1 MYLSGLRDW
10 TRGESMPRD
19 YRSKV
24 WMASVAFVL
33 LLAVALAPFMHCD
46 CDPRGDEL
54 TATVS
59 VADYTGTIEVNVTD
73 NVGRNVT
80 DAIVTLED
88 NGSWPAD
95 EYGRL
100 TITGLLADSNG
111 TEYNLSAECD
121 GYMGLAAVSVI
132 VTPSNTTWVNL
143 TVRGGLIYG
152 TVTEDW
158 EPVVGANVSLDDFG
172 LNTTSGSDGSYTIDG
187 LRGGAY
193 SVTATAVNHDPLP
206 RVVTLP
212 IGGFARLDFAL
223 ASQMGSIS
231 GVVLHATSFEPIE
244 DANVS
249 VRVEGPPPVTITV
262 TTEIDGSYY
271 VPSLPAGTYSVA
283 VSLEGFNTSTLE
295 DVEVV
300 SGVDTTDVDVLL
312 EEKPTKLL
320 GTVRSGTVLLVGAN
334 VSVWGTEYY
343 GLSSIEGK
351 YEIDGIPTGIYTVEA
366 SLQGYLN
373 VTVPEVGIT
382 RGSELQLNFNLTGL
396 PGALYGIV
404 VDAVTGDRL
413 AGVTVVVLPQ
423 RETITNTNGEFQFTG
438 LPADEYIVRFTLD
451 GYQPKEIGSIATT
464 LDETTEMG
472 SIELEPTRESF
483 GGFIFGFDLAHSM
496 MILALFLTIIIL
508 AFAVVLRIRTFEAPD
523 KAPAIYDELDEED
536 AEEAQEEDE
545 LSEEDTPESSL
556 VGEPSVGNGHSGK

>member
-1 MYLSGLRDW
+1 
-10 TRGESMPRD
+10 
-19 YRSKV
+19 
-24 WMASVAFVL
+24 MASVAFVL

-121 GYMGLAAVSVI
+121 GYSGLAIVSVI

-158 EPVVGANVSLDDFG
+158 EPVVGANISLDDFG

-187 LRGGAY
+187 LKDGAY
-193 SVTATAVNHDPLP
+193 SVTATAVNYDPLT

-212 IGGFARLDFAL
+212 IGGSARLDFAL

-249 VRVEGPPPVTITV
+249 VRVEGPPPVTITA
-262 TTEIDGSYY
+262 TTDVDGSYH
-271 VPSLPAGTYSVA
+271 VPNLPEGTYSVA

-295 DVEVV
+295 
-300 SGVDTTDVDVLL
+300 G
-312 EEKPTKLL
+312 
-320 GTVRSGTVLLVGAN
+320 
-334 VSVWGTEYY
+334 
-343 GLSSIEGK
+343 
-351 YEIDGIPTGIYTVEA
+351 VEA
-366 SLQGYLN
+366 VSY
-373 VTVPEVGIT
+373 TH
-382 RGSELQLNFNLTGL
+382 LTL
-396 PGALYGIV
+396 P
-404 VDAVTGDRL
+404 
-413 AGVTVVVLPQ
+413 
-423 RETITNTNGEFQFTG
+423 
-438 LPADEYIVRFTLD
+438 
-451 GYQPKEIGSIATT
+451 TT
-464 LDETTEMG
+464 
-472 SIELEPTRESF
+472 PY
-483 GGFIFGFDLAHSM
+483 
-496 MILALFLTIIIL
+496 
-508 AFAVVLRIRTFEAPD
+508 V
-523 KAPAIYDELDEED
+523 
-536 AEEAQEEDE
+536 
-545 LSEEDTPESSL
+545 
-556 VGEPSVGNGHSGK
+556 

>member
-1 MYLSGLRDW
+1 
-10 TRGESMPRD
+10 MPRD
-19 YRSKV
+19 HRSKG
-24 WMASVAFVL
+24 WMAGVAFVL
-33 LLAVALAPFMHCD
+33 LLAVALAPFMHCE
-46 CDPRGDEL
+46 PQGDEL

-59 VADYTGTIEVNVTD
+59 AADYTGTIEVNVTD

-80 DAIVTLED
+80 DALVTLENND
-88 NGSWPAD
+88 TYISWPAD
-95 EYGRL
+95 ENGRL

-111 TEYNLSAECD
+111 TEYNLSAQCD
-121 GYMGLAAVSVI
+121 GYEKLAVVSVI

-158 EPVVGANVSLDDFG
+158 EPVVGINISLDDFG

-187 LRGGAY
+187 LKGGAY
-193 SVTATAVNHDPLP
+193 SLTATAVNHDPLT

-231 GVVLHATSFEPIE
+231 GIVLHATSLEPIE

-249 VRVEGPPPVTITV
+249 VKVEGPPPVTITV
-262 TTEIDGSYY
+262 TTEVDGSYY
-271 VPSLPAGTYSVA
+271 VPNLPEGTYSVA

-295 DVEVV
+295 GVEVV
-300 SGVDTTDVDVLL
+300 SGAATTDVDVFL
-312 EEKPTKLL
+312 EEKATKLL

-343 GLSSIEGK
+343 GLSSIDGK
-351 YEIDGIPTGIYTVEA
+351 YEIEGIPTGTYTVEA

-373 VTVPEVGIT
+373 VTVPGVEIA
-382 RGSELQLNFNLTGL
+382 RGSELQLDFNLTGL
-396 PGALYGIV
+396 PGALFGIV
-404 VDAVTGDRL
+404 VDAVTGDQL

-451 GYQPKEIGSIATT
+451 GYQPKEIGPIATT

-508 AFAVVLRIRTFEAPD
+508 AFAVVLRIRTFESPD
-523 KAPAIYDELDEED
+523 KTPAIYDELDEED

-545 LSEEDTPESSL
+545 LSEVDAQESSL
-556 VGEPSVGNGHSGK
+556 VDEPSVGNGHSGE

>member
-1 MYLSGLRDW
+1 
-10 TRGESMPRD
+10 MPRD
-19 YRSKV
+19 RRYKGC
-24 WMASVAFVL
+24 MASVAFVL
-33 LLAVALAPFMHCD
+33 LLAVALAPFTHCD
-46 CDPRGDEL
+46 PGGDEL

-59 VADYTGTIEVNVTD
+59 EATYTGTIEVNVTD

-88 NGSWPAD
+88 NDTSWPAD

-111 TEYNLSAECD
+111 TEYNLSAQCE
-121 GYMGLAAVSVI
+121 GYEELAYVSII

-187 LRGGAY
+187 LKSGAY
-193 SVTATAVNHDPLP
+193 SVTATAVNHDPLT
-206 RVVTLP
+206 RIVTLQ

-223 ASQMGSIS
+223 ASLMGSIS
-231 GVVLHATSFEPIE
+231 GVVLHATSLEAIE

-249 VRVEGPPPVTITV
+249 VRIEGPPPVTITV
-262 TTEIDGSYY
+262 TTEVDGSYY
-271 VPSLPAGTYSVA
+271 VPSLPAGTYSVD
-283 VSLEGFNTSTLE
+283 VSLEGFNTSTLGG
-295 DVEVV
+295 VEVV
-300 SGVDTTDVDVLL
+300 SGADTTDVDVHL
-312 EEKPTKLL
+312 EEKPTTLL

-343 GLSSIEGK
+343 GLSSVEGK
-351 YEIDGIPTGIYTVEA
+351 YEIGGIPEGTYTVEA

-373 VTVPEVGIT
+373 ATVLGVEIA

-404 VDAVTGDRL
+404 VDAATGDRL
-413 AGVTVVVLPQ
+413 AGVVVVALPQ
-423 RETITNTNGEFQFTG
+423 REAITNTNGEFQFTG

-451 GYQPKEIGSIATT
+451 GYQPKEIGPITTT
-464 LDETTEMG
+464 LDETTEIG

-536 AEEAQEEDE
+536 AEEAQEEDG
-545 LSEEDTPESSL
+545 LSEEDAPGSS
-556 VGEPSVGNGHSGK
+556 VDGPGADNGHSGK

>member
-1 MYLSGLRDW
+1 
-10 TRGESMPRD
+10 MPRNH
-19 YRSKV
+19 SCKG
-24 WMASVAFVL
+24 WMAGIAFVF
-33 LLAVALAPFMHCD
+33 LLAVALAPFMHSD
-46 CDPRGDEL
+46 LRGDGL

-59 VADYTGTIEVNVTD
+59 VTGYTGTVEVNVTD

-111 TEYNLSAECD
+111 TEYNLSARCE
-121 GYMGLAAVSVI
+121 GYSELAVVSII

-158 EPVVGANVSLDDFG
+158 EPIVGANVSLDDFG
-172 LNTTSGSDGSYTIDG
+172 LNTTTGSDGSYTMDG
-187 LRGGAY
+187 LKGGAY
-193 SVTATAVNHDPLP
+193 SLTATAVNHDPLT

-231 GVVLHATSFEPIE
+231 GVVLHATSLEPIE
-244 DANVS
+244 NANVS
-249 VRVEGPPPVTITV
+249 VRVVGPPPVTITV
-262 TTEIDGSYY
+262 TTEVDGSYY
-271 VPSLPAGTYSVA
+271 VPNLPAGTYSVA
-283 VSLEGFNTSTLE
+283 VSLDGFNASILE
-295 DVEVV
+295 GVEVV
-300 SGVDTTDVDVLL
+300 SGADTTDVDVLL
-312 EEKPTKLL
+312 EEKPTKLF
-320 GTVRSGTVLLVGAN
+320 GTVRSGTILLVGAN

-343 GLSSIEGK
+343 GQSSIEGK
-351 YEIDGIPTGIYTVEA
+351 YEIDSIPAGTYTVEA

-373 VTVPEVGIT
+373 VTVLGVEIA
-382 RGSELQLNFNLTGL
+382 RGSELHLDFNLTGL

-404 VDAVTGDRL
+404 VDAVTGAQL
-413 AGVTVVVLPQ
+413 AGVIVVVLPQ
-423 RETITNTNGEFQFTG
+423 REAVTNTNGEFQFTG
-438 LPADEYIVRFTLD
+438 LPADEYIVRFTLE
-451 GYQPKEIGSIATT
+451 GYQPKEIGPIATT
-464 LDETTEMG
+464 LDETTEIG
-472 SIELEPTRESF
+472 PIELEPTRESF

-496 MILALFLTIIIL
+496 MILALFLTIVIL

-536 AEEAQEEDE
+536 AEEAREEAALGEEVAAEANLGDE
-545 LSEEDTPESSL
+545 P
-556 VGEPSVGNGHSGK
+556 GAGNRQPGR

>member
-1 MYLSGLRDW
+1 
-10 TRGESMPRD
+10 
-19 YRSKV
+19 
-24 WMASVAFVL
+24 MAF
-33 LLAVALAPFMHCD
+33 LLAAAFAPFMHCHLQ
-46 CDPRGDEL
+46 GDEL
-54 TATVS
+54 TAKVS
-59 VADYTGTIEVNVTD
+59 VAGYTGTIEVNVTD

-80 DAIVTLED
+80 DATVTLEN
-88 NGSWPAD
+88 NGTWPAD

-100 TITGLLADSNG
+100 TITGLFADSNG
-111 TEYNLSAECD
+111 TEYNLSAQCD
-121 GYMGLAAVSVI
+121 GYSELAVVSVI

-152 TVTEDW
+152 TVTENW
-158 EPVVGANVSLDDFG
+158 EPVVGADISLDDFA
-172 LNTTSGSDGSYTIDG
+172 LNTSSGSDGSYTIDG
-187 LRGGAY
+187 LKGGAY
-193 SVTATAVNHDPLP
+193 SVTASAANHDPLT
-206 RVVTLP
+206 RIVTLQ
-212 IGGFARLDFAL
+212 IGGFAKLDFAL
-223 ASQMGSIS
+223 ASLTGSIS
-231 GVVLHATSFEPIE
+231 GVVLHATSLEPIE
-244 DANVS
+244 SANVS

-262 TTEIDGSYY
+262 TTEVDGAYY
-271 VPSLPAGTYSVA
+271 VPNLPAGTYSVA

-300 SGVDTTDVDVLL
+300 SGADTTDVDVLL

-320 GTVRSGTVLLVGAN
+320 GTVRSGAVLLVGAN

-351 YEIDGIPTGIYTVEA
+351 YEIDGIPEGTYTVEA

-373 VTVPEVGIT
+373 VTILGVGIA
-382 RGSELQLNFNLTGL
+382 RGSELQLDFNLTGL

-413 AGVTVVVLPQ
+413 AGVIVVVLPQ
-423 RETITNTNGEFQFTG
+423 RETLTNTNGEFQFTG

-451 GYQPKEIGSIATT
+451 GYQPKEIGPIGTT
-464 LDETTEMG
+464 LDKTTEMG

-508 AFAVVLRIRTFEAPD
+508 AFAVVLRIKTFEAPD

-536 AEEAQEEDE
+536 ADETLEEDE
-545 LSEEDTPESSL
+545 LIEEDVPEGSFD
-556 VGEPSVGNGHSGK
+556 GESGAGNRQSGR

>member
-1 MYLSGLRDW
+1 
-10 TRGESMPRD
+10 
-19 YRSKV
+19 
-24 WMASVAFVL
+24 MASVAFVL
-33 LLAVALAPFMHCD
+33 LLAVALAPFMHCE
-46 CDPRGDEL
+46 PLGDEL

-59 VADYTGTIEVNVTD
+59 AADYTGTIEVNVTD

-80 DAIVTLED
+80 DAIVTLENND
-88 NGSWPAD
+88 TSWPAD

-111 TEYNLSAECD
+111 TEYNLSAECY
-121 GYMGLAAVSVI
+121 GYSELAVVSVI

-158 EPVVGANVSLDDFG
+158 EPVVDANISLDDFS
-172 LNTTSGSDGSYTIDG
+172 LNTTSGSDGSYTMDG
-187 LRGGAY
+187 LKGGTY
-193 SVTATAVNHDPLP
+193 SLTATAVNHDPLI
-206 RVVTLP
+206 RIVTLP

-231 GVVLHATSFEPIE
+231 GIVLHATSLESIE

-249 VRVEGPPPVTITV
+249 VRVEGPPSVTITV
-262 TTEIDGSYY
+262 TTEVDGSYY
-271 VPSLPAGTYSVA
+271 VPNLPEGTYSVT

-295 DVEVV
+295 GVEVV
-300 SGVDTTDVDVLL
+300 SGADTTDVDVFL
-312 EEKPTKLL
+312 EEKATKLL

-404 VDAVTGDRL
+404 VDAVTGNRL

-451 GYQPKEIGSIATT
+451 GYQPREIGPVATT

-545 LSEEDTPESSL
+545 LSEEDALESSL
-556 VGEPSVGNGHSGK
+556 VDGPSVGNGHSGK

>member
-1 MYLSGLRDW
+1 
-10 TRGESMPRD
+10 
-19 YRSKV
+19 
-24 WMASVAFVL
+24 
-33 LLAVALAPFMHCD
+33 
-46 CDPRGDEL
+46 
-54 TATVS
+54 
-59 VADYTGTIEVNVTD
+59 
-73 NVGRNVT
+73 
-80 DAIVTLED
+80 
-88 NGSWPAD
+88 
-95 EYGRL
+95 
-100 TITGLLADSNG
+100 
-111 TEYNLSAECD
+111 
-121 GYMGLAAVSVI
+121 
-132 VTPSNTTWVNL
+132 
-143 TVRGGLIYG
+143 
-152 TVTEDW
+152 
-158 EPVVGANVSLDDFG
+158 
-172 LNTTSGSDGSYTIDG
+172 NTTSGSDGSYTIDG
-187 LRGGAY
+187 LKGDRAY
-193 SVTATAVNHDPLP
+193 SVTATAVNHDPLT

-212 IGGFARLDFAL
+212 IGLYAKLDFNL
-223 ASQMGSIS
+223 TSLMGSIS
-231 GVVLHATSFEPIE
+231 GIVLHATSLEPIE

-249 VRVEGPPPVTITV
+249 VRVDGPPPVTITV
-262 TTEIDGSYY
+262 TTEVDGSYY
-271 VPSLPAGTYSVA
+271 VPNLPEGTYSVA

-295 DVEVV
+295 GVEVV
-300 SGVDTTDVDVLL
+300 SGADTTDVDVLL
-312 EEKPTKLL
+312 EEKHTKLL

-373 VTVPEVGIT
+373 VTVPGVEIAI
-382 RGSELQLNFNLTGL
+382 GSELQLDFNLTGL
-396 PGALYGIV
+396 PGALFGIV
-404 VDAVTGDRL
+404 VDAVTGDQL

-451 GYQPKEIGSIATT
+451 GYQPKEIGPIATT

-545 LSEEDTPESSL
+545 LSEEDALESSL
-556 VGEPSVGNGHSGK
+556 VDEPSVGNGHSGK

>member
-1 MYLSGLRDW
+1 
-10 TRGESMPRD
+10 MPRD
-19 YRSKV
+19 HRSKG

-33 LLAVALAPFMHCD
+33 LLAVALAPFMHSD
-46 CDPRGDEL
+46 LRVDGP

-59 VADYTGTIEVNVTD
+59 AADYTGTIEVNVTD

-80 DAIVTLED
+80 DAKVTLENND
-88 NGSWPAD
+88 TYTSWPAD

-111 TEYNLSAECD
+111 TEYNLSAQCE
-121 GYMGLAAVSVI
+121 GYETLAYVSII

-152 TVTEDW
+152 TVTENW
-158 EPVVGANVSLDDFG
+158 EPVGGANISLDDFD
-172 LNTTSGSDGSYTIDG
+172 LNATSGSDGSYTIDG
-187 LRGGAY
+187 LKSGAY
-193 SVTATAVNHDPLP
+193 SVTATAVDHDPLS
-206 RVVTLP
+206 RIVTLQ

-223 ASQMGSIS
+223 ASLTGSIS
-231 GVVLHATSFEPIE
+231 GTVLHATSLEPIE

-249 VRVEGPPPVTITV
+249 VRIEGPPPVTITV
-262 TTEIDGSYY
+262 TTEVDGSYY
-271 VPSLPAGTYSVA
+271 VPNLPAGTYSVA

-295 DVEVV
+295 GVEVV
-300 SGVDTTDVDVLL
+300 SGADTTDVDILL
-312 EEKPTKLL
+312 EEKPTVLL
-320 GTVRSGTVLLVGAN
+320 GTVRSGAVLLVGAN

-351 YEIDGIPTGIYTVEA
+351 YEIEGIPAGTYTVEA

-373 VTVPEVGIT
+373 VTVFGVEIAT
-382 RGSELQLNFNLTGL
+382 GSELQLNFNLTGL

-404 VDAVTGDRL
+404 VDAVTGDEL

-438 LPADEYIVRFTLD
+438 LPAGEYIVRFTLE
-451 GYQPKEIGSIATT
+451 GYQPKEIGPIATT

-472 SIELEPTRESF
+472 SIDLEPTRGSF

-545 LSEEDTPESSL
+545 LSEEDGLEPL
-556 VGEPSVGNGHSGK
+556 VGGPGAGNRRSGK

>member
-1 MYLSGLRDW
+1 
-10 TRGESMPRD
+10 MPRD
-19 YRSKV
+19 HRSKGC
-24 WMASVAFVL
+24 MASVAFVL
-33 LLAVALAPFMHCD
+33 LLAVALAPFMHSD

-111 TEYNLSAECD
+111 TEYNLSAQCD
-121 GYMGLAAVSVI
+121 GYEKLAVVSVI

-158 EPVVGANVSLDDFG
+158 EPVVGANISLDDFG

-187 LRGGAY
+187 LKGDAY
-193 SVTATAVNHDPLP
+193 SLTATAVNHDPLT

-212 IGGFARLDFAL
+212 EGGFARLDFAL
-223 ASQMGSIS
+223 ASQRGSIS
-231 GVVLHATSFEPIE
+231 GIVLHATSLEPIE

-249 VRVEGPPPVTITV
+249 VKIEGPPPVTITV
-262 TTEIDGSYY
+262 TTEVDGSYY
-271 VPSLPAGTYSVA
+271 VPNLPAGTYSVA
-283 VSLEGFNTSTLE
+283 VSLDGFNTSTLE

-300 SGVDTTDVDVLL
+300 SGADTTDVDVLL

-366 SLQGYLN
+366 SLRGYLN
-373 VTVPEVGIT
+373 VTVPEVRIT

-404 VDAVTGDRL
+404 VDAVTGNQL

-423 RETITNTNGEFQFTG
+423 RETITNTVSYTHLT
-438 LPADEYIVRFTLD
+438 LPT
-451 GYQPKEIGSIATT
+451 
-464 LDETTEMG
+464 
-472 SIELEPTRESF
+472 
-483 GGFIFGFDLAHSM
+483 
-496 MILALFLTIIIL
+496 IL
-508 AFAVVLRIRTFEAPD
+508 
-523 KAPAIYDELDEED
+523 
-536 AEEAQEEDE
+536 
-545 LSEEDTPESSL
+545 L
-556 VGEPSVGNGHSGK
+556 V

>member
-1 MYLSGLRDW
+1 
-10 TRGESMPRD
+10 MPRD
-19 YRSKV
+19 HRSKG

-33 LLAVALAPFMHCD
+33 LLAVALAPFMHSD

-121 GYMGLAAVSVI
+121 GYSGLAVVSVI

-158 EPVVGANVSLDDFG
+158 EPVVGANISLDDFG

-187 LRGGAY
+187 LKGDAY
-193 SVTATAVNHDPLP
+193 SLTATAVNHDPLT

-212 IGGFARLDFAL
+212 EGGFARLDFAL
-223 ASQMGSIS
+223 ASQRGSIS
-231 GVVLHATSFEPIE
+231 GIVLHATSLEPIE

-262 TTEIDGSYY
+262 TTEVDGSYY
-271 VPSLPAGTYSVA
+271 VPNLPEGTYSVA

-295 DVEVV
+295 GVEVV
-300 SGVDTTDVDVLL
+300 SGADTTDVDVLL
-312 EEKPTKLL
+312 EEKHTKLL

-373 VTVPEVGIT
+373 VTAPEVRIT

-404 VDAVTGDRL
+404 VDAVTGGQL

-451 GYQPKEIGSIATT
+451 GYQPKEIGPIATT

-523 KAPAIYDELDEED
+523 EAPAIYDELDEED
-536 AEEAQEEDE
+536 AEEAQEEDG
-545 LSEEDTPESSL
+545 LSEEDALESSL
-556 VGEPSVGNGHSGK
+556 VDEPSVGNGHSGK